1 MPTYSYACK
10 SCDHAFDIRQSFT
23 DDALTKCPK
32 CGQPTLRKVLHP
44 VGITFKG
51 SGFYRNDSKAS
62 AASGG
67 KKESNGSSAGSES
80 TSTPASASPSE
91 KASSGTNG
99 SASSESGAASSGA
112 AAASSTPS

>member
-23 DDALTKCPK
+23 DDALTMCPK

-62 AASGG
+62 AASAG

-80 TSTPASASPSE
+80 TSTPASASE

-99 SASSESGAASSGA
+99 SASSGSGAASSSP
-112 AAASSTPS
+112 AAASSTSS